1 MSVSEVVS
9 SDPGVNAPG
18 SELTASK
25 RKGLRRVLRRMES
38 AFAVTPFVVFAF
50 AGLGVPAL
58 AVIYQAFHGNT
69 GGWTLSNMRLILS
82 GSSNPTTR
90 GIFLLGFENSI
101 KLGLLSSV
109 IPGVVGVFVA
119 YAIQTS
125 KSNLLR
131 RLTSTGSGVLA
142 NFGGINLT
150 FLFIATLGTTGVL
163 TAWLHALGISL
174 TSVGFNLYTFSG
186 VVVVYMYFQLPL
198 MVLVITPALGG
209 LRQSWREAAENMGAS
224 SFRYWIHVGIPV
236 LMPSILGG
244 MLLLFGSAF
253 AAYATAET
261 LTLGLIALSPIQ
273 IGNFL
278 NGNVIAGETHVGY
291 AIAFGMLVILAFVM
305 LMYSLV
311 RKRASKWLR

>member
-1 MSVSEVVS
+1 MTTQEVTA
-9 SDPGVNAPG
+9 SDPGANAPG
-18 SELTASK
+18 SEAPTFNRSTP
-25 RKGLRRVLRRMES
+25 LRRFLRRSEP
-38 AFAVTPFVVFAF
+38 AFAIAPFLIYSFL
-50 AGLGVPAL
+50 GLGIPAL
-58 AVIYQAFHGNT
+58 AVVWQAFHGDS
-69 GGWTLSNMRLILS
+69 GGWTTSNVTLVMH
-82 GSSNPTTR
+82 GV
-90 GIFLLGFENSI
+90 FLVGFENSI
-101 KLGLLSSV
+101 KLGLLSSL
-109 IPGVVGVFVA
+109 IPGVLGVFLA

-125 KSNLLR
+125 NSTLLR
-131 RLTSTGSGVLA
+131 RMTSTAAGVLA

-150 FLFIATLGTTGVL
+150 FMFIATLGSTGIL
-163 TAWLHALGISL
+163 TYWLSDVGIKLS
-174 TSVGFNLYTFSG
+174 SIGFNLYTFSG
-186 VVVVYMYFQLPL
+186 VLVVYMYFQLPL

-224 SFRYWIHVGIPV
+224 SWRYWRHVGIPV

-253 AAYATAET
+253 AAYATAES

-291 AIAFGMLVILAFVM
+291 AIALGMLIILAVTM
-305 LMYSLV
+305 ICYSLV